1 MGIRIKDERRRKK
14 EVKMY
19 DGRKCGYIR
28 EGERRKNGRSRCM
41 REREGRE
48 GWREGG
54 ERGRGERGGKG
65 SRPLRV

>member
-1 MGIRIKDERRRKK
+1 
-14 EVKMY
+14 MY

-48 GWREGG
+48 GWKGKPAPEG
-54 ERGRGERGGKG
+54 
-65 SRPLRV
+65 LRI